1 MTSTDLEP
9 TVDTSLAIADETS
22 WFDVTMRQAHVL
34 ASSGLVPEQYRGKPD
49 DIVVAAMF
57 GRDLGWSPTMALQ
70 HVHVV
75 KGKPALSAQSMLAL
89 VRGAG
94 HSVQGD
100 TSVAGATVTGTR
112 ADTGDSQTIAFGPE
126 DQKRAG
132 LSSEVWRKYPAAMF
146 WARAVSQLCRTLF
159 PDVLM
164 GVKYTPDELRDIGP
178 IDAPEIA
185 APPSSPDEPAP
196 DDDAIKQLVAAKAA
210 RVAALGPEAE
220 EHWTAWKAT
229 DVELNPEPEARW
241 FKSRDGF
248 LAASSALD
256 DILQAFDAEPFD
268 LDDSLVAEAGQDEG
282 TDDTVP
288 PTTTAVPSSP
298 ADPDLEIIDG
308 ELIEDGETF

>member
-1 MTSTDLEP
+1 MTSTDITPIEP
-9 TVDTSLAIADETS
+9 TAGTDLEVASEAS

-34 ASSGLVPEQYRGKPD
+34 AASGLVPEQYRDKPD

-100 TSVAGATVTGTR
+100 TSIEGATVTGTR
-112 ADTGDSQTIAFGPE
+112 HDSGDTQTITFGPE

-132 LSSEVWRKYPAAMF
+132 LYTEVWRKYPAAMF

-164 GVKYTPDELRDIGP
+164 GVSYTPDELRDIGP
-178 IDAPEIA
+178 IDAPSVEVTSRPTSPA
-185 APPSSPDEPAP
+185 AP
-196 DDDAIKQLVAAKAA
+196 A
-210 RVAALGPEAE
+210 RAE
-220 EHWTAWKAT
+220 STKERRDYLRSEIGRLDGDHLEHWESWKV
-229 DVELNPEPEARW
+229 DQPEDWPLFEDTLRAGIAEVYRLL
-241 FKSRDGF
+241 KSQGE
-248 LAASSALD
+248 
-256 DILQAFDAEPFD
+256 EPFD
-268 LDDSLVAEAGQDEG
+268 VA
-282 TDDTVP
+282 TDGLCGDNGSTEEDGAASPVSS
-288 PTTTAVPSSP
+288 PSSSTE
-298 ADPDLEIIDG
+298 PDDLVVDGEIIDDT
-308 ELIEDGETF
+308 EAA